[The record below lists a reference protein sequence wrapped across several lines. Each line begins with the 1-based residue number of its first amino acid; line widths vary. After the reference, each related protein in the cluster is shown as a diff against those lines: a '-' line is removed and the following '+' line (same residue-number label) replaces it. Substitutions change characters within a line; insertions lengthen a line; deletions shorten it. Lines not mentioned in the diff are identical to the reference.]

1 MNFKLRNF
9 RNSPPFLSSY
19 IIKLSDKT
27 FSENFYL
34 VSKAVNSFLP
44 SAFNNY
50 FAFSSDTHQ
59 YETLFST
66 KGVLKITNNQY

>member
-9 RNSPPFLSSY
+9 RNSPPFLSSN
-19 IIKLSDKT
+19 IKLSDKT

-34 VSKAVNSFLP
+34 VSKVVNSFLP

-50 FAFSSDTHQ
+50 FAFSSETHQ